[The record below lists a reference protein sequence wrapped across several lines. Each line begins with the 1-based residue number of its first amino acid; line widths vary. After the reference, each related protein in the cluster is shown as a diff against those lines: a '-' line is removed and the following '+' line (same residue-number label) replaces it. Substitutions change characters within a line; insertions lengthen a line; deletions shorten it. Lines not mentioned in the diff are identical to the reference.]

1 MKNNI
6 IKVAVFISC
15 ITAISCNKELD
26 TEPSVSIDKNLALQ
40 TSDDVKALLIGAYRD
55 LGTANFYGGRI
66 FMEAD
71 LLADVNEMD
80 WTGTY
85 QGLTQ
90 IKNKTIP
97 VDNDFVSGIW
107 LSGYRAIN
115 DVNNVIGALNV
126 VNPNDSSSV
135 AAEARFIRGA
145 AYFDLVRLFAKAWN
159 DGDPTANEGVPIVL
173 TPTTEITEA
182 SKVKR
187 AKVAEVYAQAISDLQ
202 LAEANLPETNGVYAT
217 KAAAAAMLSRVYLQ
231 QQDYVNARDA
241 ADRAITYARSN
252 GGVLVKNY
260 ADAFGATNTSEDI
273 FAIQVTATAGT
284 QGFNEFYSS
293 SQRGDIQITNTHL
306 DLYESGDKRANLFYE
321 DGGSVYT
328 GKFEELYGNVH
339 IIRLAEMFLTR
350 AECNFRLG
358 TTVGAT
364 PVSDINRIRERAGL
378 TPYTASELTLDKI
391 LMERHLEL
399 AFEGFWLHD
408 IKRLEGSVGNLPW
421 NSPKL
426 IFPIPQRE
434 IRANPNLTQN
444 EGY

>member
-97 VDNDFVSGIW
+97 VDNDFVSGVW

-115 DVNNVIGALNV
+115 DVNNVLGALNV

-159 DGDPTANEGVPIVL
+159 DGDPAANEGVPIVL

-202 LAEANLPETNGVYAT
+202 LAEANLPETNGVYAS

-231 QQDYVNARDA
+231 QQDRH
-241 ADRAITYARSN
+241 RSR
-252 GGVLVKNY
+252 LLH
-260 ADAFGATNTSEDI
+260 TS
-273 FAIQVTATAGT
+273 ALAQ
-284 QGFNEFYSS
+284 NKK
-293 SQRGDIQITNTHL
+293 HL
-306 DLYESGDKRANLFYE
+306 L
-321 DGGSVYT
+321 
-328 GKFEELYGNVH
+328 
-339 IIRLAEMFLTR
+339 
-350 AECNFRLG
+350 
-358 TTVGAT
+358 
-364 PVSDINRIRERAGL
+364 
-378 TPYTASELTLDKI
+378 
-391 LMERHLEL
+391 
-399 AFEGFWLHD
+399 
-408 IKRLEGSVGNLPW
+408 
-421 NSPKL
+421 
-426 IFPIPQRE
+426 
-434 IRANPNLTQN
+434 
-444 EGY
+444 